1 MSRQNNSQDPS
12 PVNPESISPVDRN
25 SDSPAVSS
33 PSPHGHFKRES
44 ESSEGYPS
52 WLPRRPPVPAPASTV
67 QSLVGAMHPDSG
79 PVEPVVVGR
88 KPTPR
93 SIRIVSVPDSQNER
107 DGGRREA
114 TDQTRAGQPGHLR
127 VWSRATTTGISP
139 TAFST
144 LIGHPLPVPKFN
156 TNGLNLQLLRNP
168 SPLARLHFYLLPI
181 ITFYHIPLQTFFD
194 FNAAFILIQWV
205 VFPFSSHMFANTL
218 VSAAQSRQVSQPC
231 CSWCSR
237 VGKELGPW
245 RYRVHRLLGCLDF
258 CGLPCI

>member
-1 MSRQNNSQDPS
+1 MSRQNNSSDPS
-12 PVNPESISPVDRN
+12 PVLPEPTSPVDRN

-44 ESSEGYPS
+44 ASSEGYPS

-67 QSLVGAMHPDSG
+67 HSLVGPLHPEPG
-79 PVEPVVVGR
+79 AIEPVPVGR

-93 SIRIVSVPDSQNER
+93 SIRIVSVADSQNER

-127 VWSRATTTGISP
+127 VWSRATTSGISP

-144 LIGHPLPVPKFN
+144 LVGHPGLVPKFN

-168 SPLARLHFYLLPI
+168 SPLARFHFYLLPI
-181 ITFYHIPLQTFFD
+181 IAFYNIPLQTFFD
-194 FNAAFILIQWV
+194 FNAVYILIQ
-205 VFPFSSHMFANTL
+205 
-218 VSAAQSRQVSQPC
+218 
-231 CSWCSR
+231 
-237 VGKELGPW
+237 
-245 RYRVHRLLGCLDF
+245 
-258 CGLPCI
+258 